1 MAGPSFDFAPGLPPP
16 AARWNGRVKFDF
28 TGGNNDP
35 DRVPVDGL
43 IAAAESV
50 LKREGRMLAIYGVNQ
65 GPQGYRPLREF
76 LAGKLK
82 ADAGIACA
90 ADDILLTSGSNPAL
104 DLING
109 ALLARGDT
117 VIIEEDCYQGTINRL
132 NRIGVN
138 IVGMPLDKD
147 GMRMDA
153 LSNALETLKGKGV
166 KPKLIYTI
174 PTVQNPTATILPVER
189 RQEMLRLS
197 AAHDVP
203 IVEDDCYADLTWS
216 GQRPPA
222 IYAMSE
228 HGGVIHVGSFSKSIA
243 PALRVGYL
251 VAPWEVMS
259 RALALKTDA
268 GSGALEQMVLA
279 EYCTRNFSKH
289 VPDLRRGLRAKLE
302 TLMESL
308 REHFGSTVEFSDTL
322 GGIFLWVKLP
332 DGVDTM
338 KLYEAALA
346 RGVAINPGPQWSVN
360 KERSRSRLRLCF
372 ASPSHEEI
380 HEGVAA
386 LADVCRRDFGVSAPD
401 ARGDRAR

>member
-1 MAGPSFDFAPGLPPP
+1 MSSATFAFAPGLPPP
-16 AARWNGRVKFDF
+16 AVRWNGRVKFDF

-82 ADAGIACA
+82 ADAGIACI

-132 NRIGVN
+132 TRIGVN

-153 LSNALETLKGKGV
+153 LSNALETLKAKAV
-166 KPKLIYTI
+166 KPKFIYTI
-174 PTVQNPTATILPVER
+174 PTVQNPTATILPVAR

-197 AAHDVP
+197 AAHGVP

-279 EYCTRNFSKH
+279 EFCTRNFSKH

-308 REHFGSTVEFSDTL
+308 REHFGSTVEFSDTQ

-332 DGVDTM
+332 DSVDTM
-338 KLYEAALA
+338 KLYERALA
-346 RGVAINPGPQWSVN
+346 AGVCINPGPQWSVN
-360 KERSRSRLRLCF
+360 KERARSRLRLCF
-372 ASPSHEEI
+372 ASATHEEI
-380 HEGVAA
+380 NQGVAT
-386 LADVCRRDFGVSAPD
+386 LAEVCRREFGVASA
-401 ARGDRAR
+401 

>member
-1 MAGPSFDFAPGLPPP
+1 MSSATFDFAPGLPPP
-16 AARWNGRVKFDF
+16 AVRWNGRVKFDF

-82 ADAGIACA
+82 ADAGIACI

-132 NRIGVN
+132 TRIGVN

-153 LSNALETLKGKGV
+153 LSNALETLKAKGV
-166 KPKLIYTI
+166 KPKFIYTI
-174 PTVQNPTATILPVER
+174 PTVQNPTATILPVAR

-259 RALALKTDA
+259 RTLALKTDA

-279 EYCTRNFSKH
+279 EFCTRNFSKH

-308 REHFGSTVEFSDTL
+308 REHFGSTVEFSDTQ

-332 DGVDTM
+332 DSVDTM
-338 KLYEAALA
+338 KLYERALA
-346 RGVAINPGPQWSVN
+346 VGVCINPGPQWSVN

-372 ASPSHEEI
+372 ASATHEEI
-380 HEGVAA
+380 NQGVAT
-386 LADVCRRDFGVSAPD
+386 LAEVCRREFGLPAPD
-401 ARGDRAR
+401 AGAGRAR

>member
-1 MAGPSFDFAPGLPPP
+1 MSAATLFDFAPNLPPP
-16 AARWNGRVKFDF
+16 AVRWGGRVKFDF

-43 IAAAESV
+43 IAATESV

-82 ADAGIACA
+82 ADAGIACS

-109 ALLARGDT
+109 SLLARGDT

-132 NRIGVN
+132 TRIGAN
-138 IVGMPLDKD
+138 IIGMPLDKD
-147 GMRMDA
+147 GMRTDVLA
-153 LSNALETLKGKGV
+153 STLADLKGKGI
-166 KPKLIYTI
+166 KPKFIYTI
-174 PTVQNPTATILPVER
+174 PTVQNPTATVMPVER
-189 RQEMLRLS
+189 RRELLRLS
-197 AAHDVP
+197 AEYGVP
-203 IVEDDCYADLTWS
+203 IFEDDCYADLTWS

-222 IYAMSE
+222 IYAMGEGRS
-228 HGGVIHVGSFSKSIA
+228 GMYVGSFSKSIA
-243 PALRVGYL
+243 PALRVGYM
-251 VAPWEVMS
+251 VAPWELMS

-279 EYCTRNFSKH
+279 EFCTRNFSKH
-289 VPDLRRGLRAKLE
+289 VPELRRGLRTKLE
-302 TLMESL
+302 TLMEAL
-308 REHFGSTVEFSDTL
+308 KEHFGPAAEFQDTQ

-346 RGVAINPGPQWSVN
+346 KGVAINPGPQWSVN
-360 KERSRSRLRLCF
+360 KERARSRLRLCF
-372 ASPSHEEI
+372 ASPSIEEI

-386 LADVCRRDFGVSAPD
+386 LAEVCRREFGLET
-401 ARGDRAR
+401 R